1 MGVKNIKAGDKVYIH
16 HMEEK
21 LIYSMEKEM
30 RRRGFSPMTIRA
42 YLFYI
47 GRFLR
52 ECGKEPRKITKK
64 DVKDYLDSLVEKN
77 KAGSTLNVHL
87 SSIKFFIEEV
97 MHRNMYLRLKFS
109 KRPKALPTVL
119 TKEETKMLIDAIENP
134 KHKLMVGLMYSAGL
148 RLSELVSLR
157 VKDFEFSCNFGW
169 VRKGKGNK
177 DRAFIIAEKLK
188 KEIQDYISRNKLGY
202 DSWLFGGN
210 KSYHA
215 HPRTVQEI
223 VKNAAKRAKMVKSV
237 HPHTLRHSFAT
248 HLVENGCSL
257 ISLQSLLGHNSLEMS
272 ETFHQFV
279 TSGLKPI
286 PIWMMESF

>member
-1 MGVKNIKAGDKVYIH
+1 
-16 HMEEK
+16 MEEK
-21 LIYSMEKEM
+21 LICSMEKEM

-47 GRFLR
+47 RRFLR

-64 DVKDYLDSLVEKN
+64 DVKDYLDSLVEN
-77 KAGSTLNVHL
+77 GRAGSTLNVHL
-87 SSIKFFIEEV
+87 SSIRFLIEEV

-119 TKEETKMLIDAIENP
+119 TKEETKGLIDAIENP
-134 KHKLMVGLMYSAGL
+134 KHKLMIQLMYSAGL
-148 RLSELVSLR
+148 RLSELVNLK
-157 VKDFEFSCNFGW
+157 VKDFEFGYNFGW

-188 KEIQDYISRNKLGY
+188 KEIQEHISRNGLGY
-202 DSWLFGGN
+202 ASWLFGGN
-210 KSYHA
+210 KGYHA
-215 HPRTVQEI
+215 HQRTVQEI
-223 VKNAAKRAKMVKSV
+223 VKNAAKRAKMAKSV

-257 ISLQSLLGHNSLEMS
+257 ISLQSLLGHNSLETTHVYVHTAS
-272 ETFHQFV
+272 
-279 TSGLKPI
+279 P
-286 PIWMMESF
+286 MMLAVKSPFDSL